1 MGKSVTLSKK
11 HGLNPSMVICPICGK
26 EESVAILGYIKD
38 DKEAPRYIQGDICD
52 ECKARVAD
60 NKCFVI
66 SVGEDQ
72 RLKRYTIVSKDIFTQ
87 KVEGCAVL
95 MKEAD
100 FNAVFDKHLDM
111 EHVYVFDYCTS
122 SIYHFTVKN
131 DEDIED
137 IIRDK
142 SLILDDCYYMT
153 SESPIDIKEL

>member
-1 MGKSVTLSKK
+1 MLLLVKK

-26 EESVAILGYIKD
+26 EESVAILGYIKG

-95 MKEAD
+95 MKETD
-100 FNAVFDKHLDM
+100 FNAVFNKH
-111 EHVYVFDYCTS
+111 
-122 SIYHFTVKN
+122 
-131 DEDIED
+131 
-137 IIRDK
+137 
-142 SLILDDCYYMT
+142 
-153 SESPIDIKEL
+153 

>member
-1 MGKSVTLSKK
+1 MEKGITLSKK

-26 EESVAILGYIKD
+26 KESIAILGHIKG

-72 RLKRYTIVSKDIFTQ
+72 RLKCYVIVSKDVFTQ
-87 KVEGCAVL
+87 KVEDCAVL

-100 FNAVFDKHLDM
+100 FNVVFDKH
-111 EHVYVFDYCTS
+111 
-122 SIYHFTVKN
+122 
-131 DEDIED
+131 
-137 IIRDK
+137 
-142 SLILDDCYYMT
+142 
-153 SESPIDIKEL
+153 

>member
-1 MGKSVTLSKK
+1 MRKGITLSKK

-26 EESVAILGYIKD
+26 KESIAILGYIKG

-52 ECKARVAD
+52 ECKAKVAD

-66 SVGEDQ
+66 SVGENQ

-100 FNAVFDKHLDM
+100 FNVVFDKH
-111 EHVYVFDYCTS
+111 YCTS
-122 SIYHFTVKN
+122 SIYHFTAKN
-131 DEDIED
+131 DEDIEEVM
-137 IIRDK
+137 RDK
-142 SLILDDCYYMT
+142 GLRLDDCYYMA
-153 SESPIDIKEL
+153 SKSPIDIEEL

>member
-1 MGKSVTLSKK
+1 MGKDVTLSKK
-11 HGLNPSMVICPICGK
+11 HGLNPSMVICPICDK
-26 EESVAILGYIKD
+26 EESVAILGYIKG

-87 KVEGCAVL
+87 KVEGYAVL

-100 FNAVFDKHLDM
+100 FNAVFDKH
-111 EHVYVFDYCTS
+111 
-122 SIYHFTVKN
+122 
-131 DEDIED
+131 
-137 IIRDK
+137 
-142 SLILDDCYYMT
+142 
-153 SESPIDIKEL
+153 

>member
-1 MGKSVTLSKK
+1 MGKGVILSKK

-26 EESVAILGYIKD
+26 KESVAILDYIKG
-38 DKEAPRYIQGDICD
+38 DKEAPRYIHGDICD

-87 KVEGCAVL
+87 KVEDCAVL

-100 FNAVFDKHLDM
+100 FNAIFDKH
-111 EHVYVFDYCTS
+111 
-122 SIYHFTVKN
+122 
-131 DEDIED
+131 
-137 IIRDK
+137 
-142 SLILDDCYYMT
+142 
-153 SESPIDIKEL
+153 

>member
-1 MGKSVTLSKK
+1 MGKCVTLSKK
-11 HGLNPSMVICPICGK
+11 HGLNPSITVCPICGK
-26 EESVAILGYIKD
+26 ETGIALLGKLKG

-87 KVEGCAVL
+87 KVEGGAVL

-100 FNAVFDKHLDM
+100 FNAVFNKH
-111 EHVYVFDYCTS
+111 
-122 SIYHFTVKN
+122 
-131 DEDIED
+131 
-137 IIRDK
+137 
-142 SLILDDCYYMT
+142 
-153 SESPIDIKEL
+153 